1 MSEIKTFDKGTVIFK
16 QGDVELKMY
25 DIVSGKVG
33 IYANYKKKD
42 EKLLAEMLPGSF
54 FGEMGLIDML
64 PRSATA
70 VALEDSETRVID
82 QNEVQQY
89 LSEHPE
95 KAMIIIK
102 TLSKRLRGLTLDY
115 MDACNTIARVCN
127 DSKPEQKK
135 GKLWERM
142 FEFAEK
148 TRSVEDAYNDS
159 LSKEPSL
166 AEYMEE
172 LYGEFGMNPYSII
185 RKI

>member
-1 MSEIKTFDKGTVIFK
+1 MSKIKTFDKGTVIFK

-25 DIVSGKVG
+25 DIISGKVG

-89 LSEHPE
+89 LEENPE

-115 MDACNTIARVCN
+115 MDACSTIAKVC
-127 DSKPEQKK
+127 KEKAPEEKK
-135 GKLWERM
+135 GKLWDRM
-142 FEFAEK
+142 LGFAEK

-172 LYGEFGMNPYSII
+172 IYGEFGMNPYSII